1 MANATHRE
9 LGKVTDETSTQ
20 VRVQMIDRWRVK
32 MIQKGLYKV
41 ETPHES
47 GIERRERKRTIQQ
60 SKLFWYFRAII
71 IHKFNLLRLE
81 TH

>member
-1 MANATHRE
+1 MANATHKE

-41 ETPHES
+41 GDSPRK
-47 GIERRERKRTIQQ
+47 GDQKKREKKNNIAIQTV
-60 SKLFWYFRAII
+60 LVF
-71 IHKFNLLRLE
+71 
-81 TH
+81 